1 MLQRSY
7 GPRPINVRELWEY
20 RSLIAALIA
29 RELRVRYAQTVLGI
43 GWAVIRPLVSMF
55 VFTIIFQRVVQVP
68 SDNRPYQVFSLAAL
82 VPWSYFSTVLTG
94 AGESL
99 AGSSSMLTKVYFP
112 RLALPISAAA
122 AALVDF
128 AIGLGL
134 LLVIV
139 AWFGIVP
146 SIWSVVVIPV
156 LTIAMML
163 TGIGVGCAVAAL
175 DIQYRDVKQLVPF
188 LLQVWLYASP
198 VIYPISAVPQRYRA
212 LYQLNPMAPLIG
224 GFRSV
229 LLQTGPID
237 WRSIGL
243 ACLVSLSIGVSGM
256 FYFRFRER
264 IFADVV

>member
-1 MLQRSY
+1 VLQRSD
-7 GPRPINVRELWEY
+7 GPRPINVHELWEY
-20 RSLIAALIA
+20 RSLIAALTA
-29 RELRVRYAQTVLGI
+29 RQLQVRYAQTVLGV
-43 GWAVIRPLVSMF
+43 GWAVVRPLVSML

-68 SDNRPYQVFSLAAL
+68 SDNRPYQAFSLAAV

-94 AGESL
+94 AGDSL
-99 AGSSSMLTKVYFP
+99 TGSSSMLTKVYFP

-128 AIGLGL
+128 AIGFAL
-134 LLVIV
+134 LLVTI

-146 SIWSVVVIPV
+146 SIWSVIVIPV
-156 LTIAMML
+156 LTLAMML
-163 TGIGVGCAVAAL
+163 TAIGVGCAVAAL

-188 LLQVWLYASP
+188 VLQIWMYASP
-198 VIYPISAVPQRYRA
+198 VIYPLSSVPERYKA

-229 LLQTGPID
+229 LLQTGPSD
-237 WRSIGL
+237 WHSIGV
-243 ACLVSLSIGVSGM
+243 ACLVSLSIGLSGM

>member
-1 MLQRSY
+1 VLQRSN
-7 GPRPINVRELWEY
+7 GPRLINVHELWEY

-29 RELRVRYAQTVLGI
+29 RQLRVRYAQTVLGI
-43 GWAVIRPLVSMF
+43 GWGVVKPLVSMF

-82 VPWSYFSTVLTG
+82 VPWSYFSTVLSG
-94 AGESL
+94 AGNSL
-99 AGSSSMLTKVYFP
+99 TSGGSMLTKVYFP

-163 TGIGVGCAVAAL
+163 TAIGVGCAVAAL
-175 DIQYRDVKQLVPF
+175 DIQYRDVKELVPF
-188 LLQVWLYASP
+188 LLQIWLYASP
-198 VIYPISAVPQRYRA
+198 VIYPISAVPHRYRA
-212 LYQLNPMAPLIG
+212 LYRLNPMAPLID

-229 LLQTGPID
+229 LLQTGPSD

-243 ACLVSLSIGVSGM
+243 ACVVSLSIGLSGM
-256 FYFRFRER
+256 FFFRFRER